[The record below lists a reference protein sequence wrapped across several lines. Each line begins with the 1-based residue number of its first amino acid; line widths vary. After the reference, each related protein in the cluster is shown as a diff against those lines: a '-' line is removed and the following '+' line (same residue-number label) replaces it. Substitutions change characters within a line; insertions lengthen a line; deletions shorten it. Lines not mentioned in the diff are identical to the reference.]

1 MAVLSIASALTLVGC
16 YQPGVDRDELRDAL
30 EAPTDLF
37 GDGGVVI
44 PPRDAGVDGPG
55 AAVDASTGCAVD
67 SPLSALRIVVRTT
80 AVGGRYAPRNVGAIW
95 IETAAGGYVKT
106 VKRWA
111 NRRKGYLT
119 SYMAVTGGDVTD
131 AVSGATLSSHI
142 THDLTWNLTDRSR
155 CEIPPGN
162 YRVAIELTDGN
173 MTGASLRIPF
183 TKGTTGS
190 MSMPADTANFHNLL
204 IDLH

>member
-1 MAVLSIASALTLVGC
+1 MLSIASALTLVGC

-37 GDGGVVI
+37 DDGGTVI
-44 PPRDAGVDGPG
+44 PPRDARVIDGPS
-55 AAVDASTGCAVD
+55 AAVDASAGCAVD
-67 SPLSALRIVVRTT
+67 SPLSALRVVVRTT

-95 IETAAGGYVKT
+95 IETSAGAYVKT

-142 THDLTWNLTDRSR
+142 THDVTWDLTDRNR

-173 MTGASLRIPF
+173 MTGAALRIPF
-183 TKGTTGS
+183 TKGATGS
-190 MSMPADTANFHNLL
+190 MSTPAETANFHNLL
-204 IDLH
+204 LDLH